1 MATRR
6 SPRRPPRPSRAAR
19 RRRRRLVGAV
29 VGTALAAAGGWL
41 LAPGGSAAPP
51 AASSLR
57 PIPPELRLGQGPGD
71 LRATGAG
78 LEVGIL
84 DTVEMLP
91 RCHP

>member
-6 SPRRPPRPSRAAR
+6 PSRPPRPSRAAR

-29 VGTALAAAGGWL
+29 VGTAVAAAGGWL
-41 LAPGGSAAPP
+41 LAAGGSTAPP
-51 AASSLR
+51 VPSALR
-57 PIPPELRLGQGPGD
+57 PIPPELRLGQGPAD
-71 LRATGAG
+71 LRATGGG